1 MCNDPSCGENSCDCS
16 HTACPCIDRT
26 KLSNAI
32 DLGIEG
38 KPFCSTP
45 MMNNNCKD
53 STFDGTDA
61 ACPAYWRGHNEGIEG
76 AVYEINRLLD
86 LLEEGNYK
94 LAMEGFYGCDDLTK
108 LRDRLWEIMVNK

>member
-1 MCNDPSCGENSCDCS
+1 MCNDPSCGENSCDCL

-38 KPFCSTP
+38 KPFCGTP

-61 ACPAYWRGHNEGIEG
+61 ACPAYWRGQNYGVNAAAILMHDMLN
-76 AVYEINRLLD
+76 NFD
-86 LLEEGNYK
+86 KGNYE
-94 LAMEGFYGCDDLTK
+94 LVGQFEPEYLTN
-108 LRDRLWEIMVNK
+108 LRLRLFELHKRSVK